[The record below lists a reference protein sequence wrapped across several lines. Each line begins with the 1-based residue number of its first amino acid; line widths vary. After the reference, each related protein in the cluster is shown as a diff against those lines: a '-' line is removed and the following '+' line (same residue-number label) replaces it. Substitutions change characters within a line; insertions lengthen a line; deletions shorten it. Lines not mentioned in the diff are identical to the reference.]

1 MRPGREQ
8 FHDHRYHG
16 RQKFEDQLRI
26 QTSALRNISD
36 QFIEP
41 VLAEK
46 IDDFLNTS
54 TRLGQIGN
62 GLLNR
67 SLTIVLLL
75 LIERSLEVRSKNA
88 EYRLQLLLCSLDS
101 RKQLGDTNQAVQV
114 LLAAGMVWVLNRGK
128 DALKK
133 AHEGTLPF
141 VGQ

>member
-1 MRPGREQ
+1 MIQDRVCCLRIRLLRPCREQ
-8 FHDHRYHG
+8 FHDHRSHG
-16 RQKFEDQLRI
+16 RQKVEDQLRI

-75 LIERSLEVRSKNA
+75 IERSLEVRSKNA

-114 LLAAGMVWVLNRGK
+114 LLAAGMVW
-128 DALKK
+128 
-133 AHEGTLPF
+133 
-141 VGQ
+141 